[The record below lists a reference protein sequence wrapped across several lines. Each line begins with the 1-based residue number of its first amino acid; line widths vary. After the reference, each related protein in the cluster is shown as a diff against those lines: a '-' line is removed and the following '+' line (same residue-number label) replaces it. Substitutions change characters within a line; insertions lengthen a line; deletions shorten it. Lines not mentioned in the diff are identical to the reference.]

1 MRRFTLLFLAV
12 LGLTATKAQT
22 VATFDAL
29 TLPGADTFYV
39 NMNNAGTDVGFDDGL
54 AHFECYYQSSQFGT
68 YWDHGFSYSNV
79 VDSLTGDYTNDHATI
94 AGYGYNNS
102 SQYLVSWGPSS
113 KIFLM
118 GKAQGQPVNG
128 FYISNATYPY
138 FIMKD
143 GDPFGFAKKMGGP
156 SGNDSDWYSVIVKGY
171 HNGQLTTDSVETFLA
186 DFRDPSNVTDTLY
199 RGWRWVNLL
208 PLGEVDSLVFTI
220 SSSDVGQFGINT
232 PAYFCIDNFGTFET
246 NSVKSVQENIAKV
259 YPNPATNKLY
269 IEMQHNNAA
278 ELYVYDMSGKIVM
291 SAKTN
296 DKVTLLSTEALPAG
310 NYMLQIINGNNRAAV
325 RFVKQ

>member
-1 MRRFTLLFLAV
+1 MRKFTLLFTAL
-12 LGLTATKAQT
+12 LGLAAAKAQT
-22 VATFDAL
+22 VATFDTL

-39 NMNNAGTDVGFDDGL
+39 NMNNPGTDVGFDDGL

-68 YWDHGFSYSNV
+68 YWDHGFSYSNM
-79 VDSLTGDYTNDHATI
+79 VDSLTGDYTNDHASI

-102 SQYLVSWGPSS
+102 AQYLVSWGPST
-113 KIFLM
+113 KVFLK

-156 SGNDSDWYSVIVKGY
+156 SGNDSDWYSIIVRGY
-171 HNGQLTTDSVETFLA
+171 NNGQLTADSVETFLA
-186 DFRDPSNVTDTLY
+186 DFRDPSNATDTVY

-208 PLGEVDSLVFTI
+208 PLGEVDSLVFSV

-232 PAYFCIDNFGTFET
+232 PAYFCIDNFGTYET
-246 NSVKSVQENIAKV
+246 SSVKSIAQAAAKV
-259 YPNPATNKLY
+259 YPNPATDKLY
-269 IEMQHNNAA
+269 VELLNNKKT
-278 ELYVYDMSGKIVM
+278 ELLVYDMSGKVVM
-291 SAKTN
+291 QATAT
-296 DKVTLLSTEALPAG
+296 DKVTLLSTSALTPG
-310 NYMLQIINGNNRAAV
+310 NYMLQLVSEEGRAAV